1 MEFLNLFLYIYI
13 FKKSTLVEDYFTS
26 QTKVFQGCETLPSSV
41 QKKKKSCETRT
52 IRSNE
57 VNRKPFTKT
66 VLLTSKTGIYEKLNE
81 PCEPRFNLTDL
92 KTVDCCGSPRFSWF
106 RVFFFFF
113 FGYLQTQ
120 PLMKLQPQTLRSQ
133 HYLFLFLFSIS
144 LTFSFCVFCR
154 LLFLHLLFLCIFF
167 ICCFCNFLPPCV
179 FPLKS
184 SVL

>member
-1 MEFLNLFLYIYI
+1 MKLYLLW
-13 FKKSTLVEDYFTS
+13 S
-26 QTKVFQGCETLPSSV
+26 
-41 QKKKKSCETRT
+41 KKKSLWNSDRT
-52 IRSNE
+52 SDE
-57 VNRKPFTKT
+57 VNQKPFTKT
-66 VLLTSKTGIYEKLNE
+66 ILLTSKTDIYIW
-81 PCEPRFNLTDL
+81 
-92 KTVDCCGSPRFSWF
+92 KTQWTMRTAVQPHGFESRGRLWFSRFSWF
-106 RVFFFFF
+106 RVFFFF

-184 SVL
+184 RVLWSLWRWLTIYEPDKNYSKFPQLR